1 MVSFVPQRPNINCA
15 LLLTRIGLKKEEEI
29 SQSWRIQNLGKN
41 LNLKMS
47 LSGHLLSVTFYRHNL
62 ADSTSGL
69 GQVKLSMESGGR
81 WVSGWLGEIL
91 ALFWHLYVCIAV
103 STYQTSVLPIAWS
116 LFLGNT

>member
-1 MVSFVPQRPNINCA
+1 MIWLISLDKKVVIGFFCTSASKHQLCAFINKD
-15 LLLTRIGLKKEEEI
+15 RFKKEEEI
-29 SQSWRIQNLGKN
+29 SQSWRIQNLGKS

-81 WVSGWLGEIL
+81 WVSGWLVG
-91 ALFWHLYVCIAV
+91 
-103 STYQTSVLPIAWS
+103 
-116 LFLGNT
+116 